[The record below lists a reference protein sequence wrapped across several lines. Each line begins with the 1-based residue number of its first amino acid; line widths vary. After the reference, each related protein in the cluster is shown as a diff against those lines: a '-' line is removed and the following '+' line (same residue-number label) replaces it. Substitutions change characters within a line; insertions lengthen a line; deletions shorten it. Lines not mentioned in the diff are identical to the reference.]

1 MSAPTFTTG
10 PWEYGFPTLNG
21 QEIREADCQ
30 VSAQGALIA
39 NVSHGAIYPAE
50 PHGSQ
55 QREANARLIAAAPE
69 LYEALD
75 ALSLV
80 VGLTAFKHEGQR
92 APLQDAVDAARA
104 ALAKARGES
113 NG

>member
-1 MSAPTFTTG
+1 MTTPKFTPG
-10 PWEYGFPTLNG
+10 PWRLSDESPKIVMAGANTLIGSAAGHPNSG
-21 QEIREADCQ
+21 LYPPMDEA
-30 VSAQGALIA
+30 V
-39 NVSHGAIYPAE
+39 
-50 PHGSQ
+50 
-55 QREANARLIAAAPE
+55 ANAALFCAAPE

-104 ALAKARGES
+104 ALAKARGEA
-113 NG
+113 